1 MASFTDQIQT
11 FNPYVSQAPLIEAM
25 VTVGTQ
31 KQQQYEQGV
40 QKIQGYI
47 DSIAGM
53 DVVTDADKKYL
64 QSKLNELGSR
74 LKTVAA
80 GDFSNQQLVNSV
92 GGMATQVIKDPLVQ
106 NAVSSTSWYRKQLA
120 DMEKSISEGKSS
132 QANIKDFNDKA
143 SVWLSSEKPGQLFR
157 DRYIPYRDI
166 NKTAMEAIKALHPS
180 LKNIDIPFE
189 IKDGKI
195 NTAVIANA
203 IQRNKIKGITEGQ
216 IETAIGAAFTPDDY
230 NQLAI
235 DSRYTFANVAPEA
248 LIRDVNENLRSSKRF
263 AEKQIKLINNQLPK
277 YATDPNQT
285 EVLLDRR
292 KYYQDQLGIDGK
304 LGTLD
309 EQATSDIERIKSGD
323 TESAKYSIY
332 KDGFFRQFA
341 NAFAYREEELS
352 YEDNPMVQ
360 VQIEKDRLALA
371 RQTEARLTKQ
381 FDIETAQR
389 AKDLELKEQANYLKQ
404 VELGLIN
411 PNEPIPL
418 GNETDNKLRSGER
431 LNTQIDKTLGDIDAN
446 VNALKARGLS
456 DDKIEGMVADYA
468 QNGNKSNVNP
478 AYIPTI
484 QDILKQKKNLEALN
498 KLKDRTLEEAE
509 TSVMTDPKNVA
520 LAREEANYIAKNFG
534 NTNKIT
540 IRGLAK
546 GESQFTNIKISEAD
560 LLKLYKQGDVSF
572 KDPTGLQGGSLTINV
587 GGKTYI
593 VESERFGYGSQSF
606 VNEVTKKLK
615 SYYTKFDKPISD
627 LGKQKQDKYLELLAP
642 RVSELVPTVRAIGYG
657 KEEKLPVN
665 LANNLSALITA
676 TDAKDI
682 AADNDYDTKT
692 ASSFLTKEN
701 IADTRV
707 LVQANPDGTYLI
719 QLKNDKDPKNLQ
731 NLKVSADRVANT
743 LGPQYL
749 MQNPSEALLLRL
761 GRGTTNIN
769 DDPKE
774 AQYQKQFGDFPN
786 VNNYQIVADLDSDA
800 KNPNLFVPKIYV
812 LKKDGTYQPFV
823 IAGRNK
829 AQRLGLEQAKQ
840 SFNNMTDEDL
850 IKLLKTEYPNYDF
863 SNLYEK

>member
-1 MASFTDQIQT
+1 MASFTDQIMQ
-11 FNPYVSQAPLIEAM
+11 FRPYVQQLPLEAM
-25 VTVGTQ
+25 AQVGMY
-31 KQQQYEQGV
+31 KQQKYEEGV
-40 QKIQGYI
+40 QRIQSQI
-47 DSIAGM
+47 DQVAGLP
-53 DVVTDADKKYL
+53 VTTDADKAYL
-64 QSKLNELGSR
+64 QSKLNELGGK

-80 GDFSNQQLVNSV
+80 GDFSNFQLVNSV
-92 GGMATQVIKDPLVQ
+92 GGMATQIIRDPIIQ
-106 NAVSSTSWYRKQLA
+106 NAVSSTAWYRKQQA
-120 DMEKSISEGKSS
+120 DMEKAISEGKAS

-143 SVWLSSEKPGQLFR
+143 SVWLSSTKPGAVFR
-157 DRYIPYRDI
+157 DRYTPYRDI
-166 NKTAMEAIKALHPS
+166 NKTALETIKSLHPN
-180 LKNIDIPFE
+180 LQNLDIPYV
-189 IKDGKI
+189 IKNGKI
-195 NTAVIANA
+195 DRNAIANA
-203 IQRNKIKGITEGQ
+203 IERSKVKGITEGQ
-216 IETAIGAAFTPDDY
+216 IETAIRAAFTPDDY

-235 DSRYTFANVAPEA
+235 DANYTFSGVTPDQ
-248 LIRDVNENLRSSKRF
+248 LIKAVNTDLDASKKF
-263 AEKQIKLINNQLPK
+263 AEKQINIINAQLPK
-277 YATDPNQT
+277 YATDPTQT
-285 EVLLDRR
+285 AELLKRR
-292 KYYQDQLGIDGK
+292 LYYENQLGKDGK
-304 LGTLD
+304 PGELD
-309 EQATSDIERIKSGD
+309 EKAASDIESINAGD
-323 TESAKYSIY
+323 LKSAKYSIY
-332 KDGFFRQFA
+332 KDGFFKQFG
-341 NAFAYREEELS
+341 NAFAWKEEELS
-352 YEDNPMVQ
+352 FEDNPMKKI
-360 VQIEKDRLALA
+360 QIELDRLALA

-389 AKDLELKEQANYLKQ
+389 AKDLDIKAEANYLKK
-404 VELGLIN
+404 VELGLVN

-431 LNTQIDKTLGDIDAN
+431 LNSQIDKTLGDIDAN

-456 DDKIEGMVADYA
+456 DDKIETMVADYA

-534 NTNKIT
+534 NTQKVTLRDINGNN
-540 IRGLAK
+540 IR
-546 GESQFTNIKISEAD
+546 ISEAD
-560 LLKLYKQGDVSF
+560 LLTLYKQGDVAF
-572 KDPTGLQGGSLTINV
+572 NDPRGLQGGTISIKV
-587 GGKTYI
+587 GGETYRI
-593 VESERFGYGSQSF
+593 ESERFGYGSQPF

-665 LANNLSALITA
+665 IANNLSALITA

-682 AADNDYDTKT
+682 AADNKYNTET

-719 QLKNDKDPKNLQ
+719 QLKNDKDPTNLQ

-786 VNNYQIVADLDSDA
+786 VNNYQIVADLDSDT

>member
-11 FNPYVSQAPLIEAM
+11 FNPYVSKSPLIEAM

-40 QKIQGYI
+40 QRIQGYV

-64 QSKLNELGSR
+64 QSKLNDLGSR

-92 GGMATQVIKDPLVQ
+92 GGMATQIIKDPLVQ

-143 SVWLSSEKPGQLFR
+143 SAWLSSEKPGQVFR
-157 DRYIPYRDI
+157 GRYTPYRDI

-216 IETAIGAAFTPDDY
+216 IETAIRAAFTPDDY

-235 DSRYTFANVAPEA
+235 DSRYIFANVTPEA
-248 LIRDVNENLRSSKRF
+248 LVGNVNESLKNSKRF
-263 AEKQIKLINNQLPK
+263 AEKQIELINNQLPK

-285 EVLLDRR
+285 DELLARR

-304 LGTLD
+304 PGTLD
-309 EQATSDIERIKSGD
+309 EQAKADIERIKSGD

-332 KDGFFRQFA
+332 KDGFFRQFG
-341 NAFAYREEELS
+341 NAFAYKEEELS
-352 YEDNPMVQ
+352 YENNPIVQ
-360 VQIEKDRLALA
+360 VQMEKDKLALA
-371 RQTEARLTKQ
+371 RQTEARLVSQ
-381 FDIETAQR
+381 FKIETAQR
-389 AKDLELKEQANYLKQ
+389 AKDLEIKEQANYLKQ

-411 PNEPIPL
+411 PNEPFPL
-418 GNETDNKLRSGER
+418 GTDTDNQLRSGER
-431 LNTQIDKTLGDIDAN
+431 LNTQIDNTAKNIDAN
-446 VNALKARGLS
+446 INALKAKGLS
-456 DDKIEGMVADYA
+456 DTKIQEMVADYA

-478 AYIPTI
+478 SAIPAI
-484 QDILKQKKNLEALN
+484 QEILKEKKNLQALTR
-498 KLKDRTLEEAE
+498 LKENTLEEADRLVK
-509 TSVMTDPKNVA
+509 SDPKNIA
-520 LAREEANYIAKNFG
+520 LSKQEAEYVAKNFG
-534 NTNKIT
+534 NTNKVN
-540 IRGLAK
+540 IRDTK
-546 GESQFTNIKISEAD
+546 GNNIRISEAD
-560 LLKLYKQGDVSF
+560 LLTLYKQGDVSF

-587 GGKTYI
+587 GGKTYSI
-593 VESERFGYGSQSF
+593 ESERFGFGSQPF
-606 VNEVTKKLK
+606 VNDFTKKLK
-615 SYYTKFDKPISD
+615 SYYTKFDKPVSD
-627 LGKQKQDKYLELLAP
+627 LGKQKQEKYLELLAP
-642 RVSELVPTVRAIGYG
+642 RVSELVPTVRAVGYG
-657 KEEKLPVN
+657 KDEKLPVN
-665 LANNLSALITA
+665 LANNLSAFITA
-676 TDAKDI
+676 VDAKDI
-682 AADNDYDTKT
+682 AADSDYDIKT
-692 ASSFLTKEN
+692 ASSFLTKDN
-701 IADTRV
+701 VANTRV
-707 LVQANPDGTYLI
+707 LVQSNSDGTYMV
-719 QLKNDKDPKNLQ
+719 QLKNDADPTNLQ
-731 NLKVSADRVANT
+731 NLKMTAQQVSRV
-743 LGPQYL
+743 LGAQYL
-749 MQNPSEALLLRL
+749 TQNASEALLLKL

-823 IAGRNK
+823 IAGKNK

-840 SFNNMTDEDL
+840 TFNNLTDEDL
-850 IKLLKTEYPNYDF
+850 MKLLKTEYPNYDF